1 MPDASERQPKPRTQ
15 NLRPH
20 LTHLPEI
27 TLGRRLF
34 RGFLRL
40 LSKLLVRL
48 LTRVEIHGLEH
59 FPREG
64 PGLVVVNHLGDA
76 DVVVGLALFPRPVEA
91 LAKVELFD
99 FPLLGWIMEHY
110 GVIWIHRGQPDRW
123 ALRAALAA
131 LGEGR
136 LVGIAPEG
144 RESLTGA
151 LEEGVD
157 GAAYLALRGNVPIIP
172 VTLTGTENHR
182 ILTNLKRLQRTP
194 ISLRVGPP
202 FSLEQKTPFRDAV
215 HRGTETIMLKL
226 AQQLPPAYR
235 GVYAHEVEHET

>member
-1 MPDASERQPKPRTQ
+1 MPAVSEGQPKPRTQ

-20 LTHLPEI
+20 LTRLPEI

-40 LSKLLVRL
+40 LAKLLVHL
-48 LTRVEIHGLEH
+48 LLRIEVHGLER
-59 FPREG
+59 FPSEG
-64 PGLVVVNHLGDA
+64 PALVVTNHLGDA

-99 FPLLGWIMEHY
+99 FPLLGWIMERY
-110 GVIWIHRGQPDRW
+110 GVIWIHRGQPDRR
-123 ALRAALAA
+123 AIRAALTCF
-131 LGEGR
+131 EQGR

-157 GAAYLALRGNVPIIP
+157 GAAFLALKGGVPIVP

-182 ILTNLKRLQRTP
+182 IITNLKRLRCTP
-194 ISLRVGPP
+194 VTLTVGVP
-202 FSLEQKTPFRDAV
+202 FTLEQGTPFRDAV
-215 HRGTETIMLKL
+215 RQGTETIMLSL
-226 AQQLPPAYR
+226 AQQLPPVYR
-235 GVYAHEVEHET
+235 GVYAREVEHGS